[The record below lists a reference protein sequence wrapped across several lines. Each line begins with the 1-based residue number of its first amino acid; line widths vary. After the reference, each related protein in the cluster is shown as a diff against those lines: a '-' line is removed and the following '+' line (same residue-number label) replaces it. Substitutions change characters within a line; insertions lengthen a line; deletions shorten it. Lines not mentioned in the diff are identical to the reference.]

1 MNSAKGI
8 YLYTICKRFLTCMI
22 IKKILLCGA
31 RLADDAGIV
40 TADSDSPGNV
50 FLCMNLQMSS
60 SELAESRTFCRWWFA
75 FLLQNRWRLRA
86 LINRYRTSSYTLSDG
101 DIVTMNYYNAWVYN
115 YIYIYITYCFDWQEE
130 LNILVPVL
138 CGMFGAMILVL
149 AAYFL
154 RNCPNNIR
162 HLARMVFCI
171 YRNSQWTSK

>member
-115 YIYIYITYCFDWQEE
+115 YICIYIYHILFWLAGGAEYSCSCSVWNVRSYDPRSRRILPKE
-130 LNILVPVL
+130 LPEQHSTLSKNGIL
-138 CGMFGAMILVL
+138 
-149 AAYFL
+149 
-154 RNCPNNIR
+154 
-162 HLARMVFCI
+162 HL
-171 YRNSQWTSK
+171 